1 MAVITEPMLLDTTG
15 KEMVRAMGK
24 QNALLQILARDSMK
38 ALADDWSDVQKIV
51 RGGSAADIF
60 DFGDQFVDE
69 WTDKTPGSEKK
80 YEYPWQVNHF
90 GQIELEDGE
99 TINGMYIQAHYA
111 HPFGV
116 QFSQRAFL
124 ACPDGLAAGT
134 YYFTISGKWGTYV
147 LDGDIVSFTLTKDV
161 PEGGRVAGCFRAPD
175 VEKSTW
181 KIYSYSAD
189 GKSVLETVTPIFE
202 AAGTDLGIMK
212 HNTRN
217 GNLNSVQ
224 EMAYGWNRW
233 KTSALRQYLNSDA
246 AAGEWWTAQDE
257 WDIAPDQLKTKP
269 GFLTGV
275 PADLLAVVKKAK
287 VVTYTNTVQD
297 GGTADITYDSF
308 FIPSLE
314 EIHAQPQIKGE
325 GEVHEYWKRASES
338 SEPLKQY
345 GTYPQMR
352 TFAVENHTSPQLVR
366 LRSAYRGNACYTWY
380 VFASGYVYHYHAYW
394 AYRCAP
400 ACRIG

>member
-1 MAVITEPMLLDTTG
+1 MEVTKPILLDETG
-15 KEMVRAMGK
+15 KEMVKAMGK

-38 ALADDWSDVQKIV
+38 TLADDWSDVQKIV
-51 RGGSAADIF
+51 RGGYAADIF
-60 DFGDQFVDE
+60 DIGDQFVED
-69 WTDKTPGSEKK
+69 WTDKTTGAEKK

-90 GQIELEDGE
+90 GKIELEDGE
-99 TINGMYIQAHYA
+99 IIDGMYIQAHFA

-124 ACPDGLAAGT
+124 KCPDGLEAGT

-147 LDGDIVSFTLTKDV
+147 LDGDIVSFTLTQNV
-161 PEGGRVAGCFRAPD
+161 PAGGRVAGCFRAPD

-189 GKSVLETVTPIFE
+189 GKTILETVTPVFE
-202 AAGTDLGIMK
+202 AAGTDLGTMK

-275 PADLLAVVKKAK
+275 PADMLAVIKKSK
-287 VVTYTNTVQD
+287 IITYTNTVQD
-297 GGTADITYDSF
+297 GGEADVTYDLF

-325 GEVHEYWKRASES
+325 GDVHEYWKRASQS

-352 TFAVENHTSPQLVR
+352 TFAVENHTSPQSVR
-366 LRSAYRGNACYTWY
+366 LRSANRGSACHAWH
-380 VFASGYVYHYHAYW
+380 VGASGYVYNYLAYW
-394 AYRCAP
+394 ASRCSP
-400 ACRIG
+400 ACKIG

>member
-1 MAVITEPMLLDTTG
+1 MAVTKPILLDETG
-15 KEMVRAMGK
+15 KEMVKAMGK

-38 ALADDWSDVQKIV
+38 TLADDWSDVQKIV
-51 RGGSAADIF
+51 RGGYAADIF
-60 DFGDQFVDE
+60 DIGDQFVED
-69 WTDKTPGSEKK
+69 WTDKTTGSEKT

-90 GQIELEDGE
+90 GEIELEDGE

-124 ACPDGLAAGT
+124 KCPDGLEAGT
-134 YYFTISGKWGTYV
+134 YYFTISGKWGENV
-147 LDGDIVSFTLTKDV
+147 LDGDIVSFTLTQNV
-161 PEGGRVAGCFRAPD
+161 PAGGRVAGCFRAPD

-189 GKSVLETVTPIFE
+189 GKSVLETVTPVFE
-202 AAGTDLGIMK
+202 AAGTDLGTMK

-233 KTSALRQYLNSDA
+233 KTSALRQYLNSAA
-246 AAGEWWTAQDE
+246 AAGEWWTAQDD

-275 PADLLAVVKKAK
+275 PAELLAVIKKTK
-287 VVTYTNTVQD
+287 IITYTNTVQD
-297 GGTADITYDSF
+297 GGEADITYDLF

-314 EIHAQPQIKGE
+314 EIYVQPQIKGE
-325 GEVHEYWKRASES
+325 GDVHEYWKRASQS

-352 TFAVENHTSPQLVR
+352 TFAVENHTSPQNIR
-366 LRSAYRGNACYTWY
+366 LRSANRGGACNSWY
-380 VFASGYVYHYHAYW
+380 VVTSGNVNNGYAYW
-394 AYRCAP
+394 ASRCSP
-400 ACRIG
+400 ACKIG

>member
-1 MAVITEPMLLDTTG
+1 MAVTKPILLDETG
-15 KEMVRAMGK
+15 KEMVKAMGK

-38 ALADDWSDVQKIV
+38 TLADDWSDVQKIV
-51 RGGSAADIF
+51 RGGYAADIF
-60 DFGDQFVDE
+60 DIGDQFVED
-69 WTDKTPGSEKK
+69 WTDKTTGSEKT

-90 GQIELEDGE
+90 GDIELEDGE

-124 ACPDGLAAGT
+124 KCPDGLEAGT
-134 YYFTISGKWGTYV
+134 YYFTISGKWGENV
-147 LDGDIVSFTLTKDV
+147 LDGDIVSFTLTQNV
-161 PEGGRVAGCFRAPD
+161 PAGGRVAGCFRAPD

-189 GKSVLETVTPIFE
+189 GKSVLETVTPVFE
-202 AAGTDLGIMK
+202 AAGTDLGTMK

-233 KTSALRQYLNSDA
+233 KTSALRQYLNSAA
-246 AAGEWWTAQDE
+246 AAGEWWTAQDD

-275 PADLLAVVKKAK
+275 PAELLAVIKKTK
-287 VVTYTNTVQD
+287 IITYTNTVQD
-297 GGTADITYDSF
+297 GGEADITYDLF

-314 EIHAQPQIKGE
+314 EIYVQPQIKGE
-325 GEVHEYWKRASES
+325 GDVHEYWKRASQS

-352 TFAVENHTSPQLVR
+352 TFAVENHTSPQNIR
-366 LRSAYRGNACYTWY
+366 LRSANRGYACYTWN
-380 VFASGYVYHYHAYW
+380 VGTSGNVYYNYAYW
-394 AYRCAP
+394 ANRCSP
-400 ACRIG
+400 ACKIG

>member
-1 MAVITEPMLLDTTG
+1 MAVTKPILLDETG
-15 KEMVRAMGK
+15 KEMVKAMGK

-38 ALADDWSDVQKIV
+38 TLADDWSDVQKIV
-51 RGGSAADIF
+51 RGGYAADIF
-60 DFGDQFVDE
+60 DIGDQFVED
-69 WTDKTPGSEKK
+69 WTDKTTGSEKT

-90 GQIELEDGE
+90 GEIELEDGE

-124 ACPDGLAAGT
+124 KCPDGLEAGT
-134 YYFTISGKWGTYV
+134 YYFTISGKWGENV
-147 LDGDIVSFTLTKDV
+147 LDGDIVSFTLTQNV
-161 PEGGRVAGCFRAPD
+161 PAGGRVAGCFRAPD

-189 GKSVLETVTPIFE
+189 GKSVLETVTPVFE
-202 AAGTDLGIMK
+202 AAGTDLGTMK

-233 KTSALRQYLNSDA
+233 KTSALRQYLNSAA
-246 AAGEWWTAQDE
+246 AAGEWWTAQDD

-275 PADLLAVVKKAK
+275 PAELLAVIKKSK
-287 VVTYTNTVQD
+287 IITYTNTVQD
-297 GGTADITYDSF
+297 GGEADITYDLF

-325 GEVHEYWKRASES
+325 GDVHEYWKRASQS

-352 TFAVENHTSPQLVR
+352 TFAVENHTSPQPIR
-366 LRSAYRGNACYTWY
+366 LRSAFRGHACYTWY
-380 VFASGYVYHYHAYW
+380 VYASGYVSNSHACW
-394 AYRCAP
+394 ANRCSP
-400 ACRIG
+400 ACKIG

>member
-1 MAVITEPMLLDTTG
+1 MAVTKPILLDETG
-15 KEMVRAMGK
+15 KEMVKAMGK

-38 ALADDWSDVQKIV
+38 TLADDWSDVQKIV
-51 RGGSAADIF
+51 RGGYAAEIF
-60 DFGDQFVDE
+60 DIGDQFVDD
-69 WTDKTPGSEKK
+69 WIDKTVGSEKT

-90 GQIELEDGE
+90 GKIELEDGE
-99 TINGMYIQAHYA
+99 IIDGMYIQAHYA

-124 ACPDGLAAGT
+124 KCPDGLEAGT
-134 YYFTISGKWGTYV
+134 YYFTISGKWGENV
-147 LDGDIVSFTLTKDV
+147 LDGDIVSFTLTQNV
-161 PEGGRVAGCFRAPD
+161 PAGGRVAGCFRAPD
-175 VEKSTW
+175 VAKSTW

-189 GKSVLETVTPIFE
+189 GKTVLETVTPVFE
-202 AAGTDLGIMK
+202 AAGTDLGTMK

-233 KTSALRQYLNSDA
+233 KTSALRQYLNSVA
-246 AAGEWWTAQDE
+246 AAGEWWTAQDD

-275 PADLLAVVKKAK
+275 PAELLAVIKKTK
-287 VVTYTNTVQD
+287 IITYTNTVQD
-297 GGTADITYDSF
+297 GGEADITYDLF

-314 EIHAQPQIKGE
+314 EIYVQPQIKGE
-325 GEVHEYWKRASES
+325 GDVHEYWKRASQS
-338 SEPLKQY
+338 LEPLKQY

-352 TFAVENHTSPQLVR
+352 TFAVENHTSPQYIR
-366 LRSAYRGNACYTWY
+366 LRSAHRGSACHTWA
-380 VFASGYVYHYHAYW
+380 VSTSGYVYDSYAYW
-394 AYRCAP
+394 AYRCSP
-400 ACRIG
+400 ACKIG

>member
-1 MAVITEPMLLDTTG
+1 MEVTKPILLDETG
-15 KEMVRAMGK
+15 KEMVKAMGK

-38 ALADDWSDVQKIV
+38 TLADDWSDVQKIV
-51 RGGSAADIF
+51 RGGYAADIF
-60 DFGDQFVDE
+60 DIGDQFVED
-69 WTDKTPGSEKK
+69 WTDKTTGAEKK

-90 GQIELEDGE
+90 GKIELEDGE
-99 TINGMYIQAHYA
+99 IIDGMYIQAHFA

-124 ACPDGLAAGT
+124 KCPDGLEAGT

-147 LDGDIVSFTLTKDV
+147 LDGDIVSFTLTQNV
-161 PEGGRVAGCFRAPD
+161 PAGGRVAGCFRAPD

-189 GKSVLETVTPIFE
+189 GKTILETVTPVFE
-202 AAGTDLGIMK
+202 AAGTDLGTMK

-275 PADLLAVVKKAK
+275 PADMLAVIKKSK
-287 VVTYTNTVQD
+287 IITYTNTVQD
-297 GGTADITYDSF
+297 GGEADVTYDLF

-325 GEVHEYWKRASES
+325 GDVHEYWKRASQS

-352 TFAVENHTSPQLVR
+352 TFAVENHTSPQGVR
-366 LRSAYRGNACYTWY
+366 LRSASRGSACSTWY
-380 VFASGYVYHYHAYW
+380 VSASGNVDNSNASW
-394 AYRCAP
+394 AIRCSP
-400 ACRIG
+400 ACKIG

>member
-1 MAVITEPMLLDTTG
+1 MAVTKPILLDETG
-15 KEMVRAMGK
+15 KEMVKAMGK

-38 ALADDWSDVQKIV
+38 TLADDWSDVQKIV
-51 RGGSAADIF
+51 RGGYAADIF
-60 DFGDQFVDE
+60 DIGDQFVED
-69 WTDKTPGSEKK
+69 WTDKTTGSEKT

-90 GQIELEDGE
+90 GEIELEDGE

-124 ACPDGLAAGT
+124 KCPDGLEAGT
-134 YYFTISGKWGTYV
+134 YYFTISGKWGENV
-147 LDGDIVSFTLTKDV
+147 LDGDIVSFTLTQNV
-161 PEGGRVAGCFRAPD
+161 PAGGRVAGCFRAPD

-189 GKSVLETVTPIFE
+189 GKSVLETVTPVFE
-202 AAGTDLGIMK
+202 AAGTDLGTMK

-233 KTSALRQYLNSDA
+233 KTSALRQYLNSAA
-246 AAGEWWTAQDE
+246 AAGEWWTAQDD

-275 PADLLAVVKKAK
+275 PAELLAVIKKTK
-287 VVTYTNTVQD
+287 IITYTNTVQD
-297 GGTADITYDSF
+297 GGEADITYDLF

-314 EIHAQPQIKGE
+314 EIYVQPQIKGE
-325 GEVHEYWKRASES
+325 GDVHEYWKRASQS

-352 TFAVENHTSPQLVR
+352 TFAVENHTSPQTIR
-366 LRSAYRGNACYTWY
+366 LRSAGRGYACYTWIVY
-380 VFASGYVYHYHAYW
+380 ASGYVSGNYAYW
-394 AYRCAP
+394 ANRCSP
-400 ACRIG
+400 ACKIG

>member
-1 MAVITEPMLLDTTG
+1 MAVTKPILLDETG
-15 KEMVRAMGK
+15 KEMVKAMGK

-38 ALADDWSDVQKIV
+38 TLADDWSDVQKIV
-51 RGGSAADIF
+51 RGGYAADIF
-60 DFGDQFVDE
+60 DIGDQFVED
-69 WTDKTPGSEKK
+69 WTDKTTGSEKT

-90 GQIELEDGE
+90 GEIELEDGE

-124 ACPDGLAAGT
+124 KCPDGLEAGT
-134 YYFTISGKWGTYV
+134 YYFTISGKWGENV
-147 LDGDIVSFTLTKDV
+147 LDGDIVSFTLTQNV
-161 PEGGRVAGCFRAPD
+161 PAGGRVAGCFRAPD

-189 GKSVLETVTPIFE
+189 GKSVLETVTPVFE
-202 AAGTDLGIMK
+202 AAGTDLGTMK

-233 KTSALRQYLNSDA
+233 KTSALRQYLNSAA
-246 AAGEWWTAQDE
+246 AAGEWWTAQDD

-275 PADLLAVVKKAK
+275 PAELLAVIKKTK
-287 VVTYTNTVQD
+287 IITYTNTVQD
-297 GGTADITYDSF
+297 GGEADITYDLF

-314 EIHAQPQIKGE
+314 EIYVQPQIKGE
-325 GEVHEYWKRASES
+325 GDVHEYWKRASQS

-352 TFAVENHTSPQLVR
+352 TFAVENHTSPQTIR
-366 LRSAYRGNACYTWY
+366 LRSAYRGYACNTWY
-380 VFASGYVYHYHAYW
+380 VYASGYVTNSTAYW
-394 AYRCAP
+394 ANRCSP
-400 ACRIG
+400 ACKIG